1 MIPAALGAV
10 MLMALGLIAPA
21 NAQSRVFVAALGSD
35 TNACTFAAPCRSF
48 QHAHNVVAANGEI
61 DVLDPAGYGALTITK
76 AISVQGHG
84 FSGITATSGNAITI
98 NAGANDQIS
107 LRGLV
112 IEGFGTGDNGIVFN
126 AGTSLNIQDSV
137 IRHFTA
143 NGISFQP
150 TAGASEL
157 NVSQTLVSDLGST
170 ATAVLMEPH
179 FPGSVK
185 SVLDHVRLA
194 HGGQGLVLVTG
205 FSGTLHTVTIADS
218 VVSDYG
224 NTGIDISASAG
235 DAQVMVR
242 NCTVSNNGTGIE
254 IDFSSSNTRVTKS
267 TITGNGTGL
276 NTQTSGG
283 GGLFSYGDNNLDGNT
298 INGTF
303 TSTIAYH

>member
-1 MIPAALGAV
+1 MGFGAPAFCANPDPAPGVPYLVSLSCLVAIPRSAIARKGLSYMTRMIPAALGAV

-126 AGTSLNIQDSV
+126 AGTSSNIQDSV

-150 TAGASEL
+150 TAG
-157 NVSQTLVSDLGST
+157 
-170 ATAVLMEPH
+170 
-179 FPGSVK
+179 
-185 SVLDHVRLA
+185 
-194 HGGQGLVLVTG
+194 GG
-205 FSGTLHTVTIADS
+205 
-218 VVSDYG
+218 
-224 NTGIDISASAG
+224 
-235 DAQVMVR
+235 
-242 NCTVSNNGTGIE
+242 
-254 IDFSSSNTRVTKS
+254 
-267 TITGNGTGL
+267 
-276 NTQTSGG
+276 
-283 GGLFSYGDNNLDGNT
+283 
-298 INGTF
+298 
-303 TSTIAYH
+303 